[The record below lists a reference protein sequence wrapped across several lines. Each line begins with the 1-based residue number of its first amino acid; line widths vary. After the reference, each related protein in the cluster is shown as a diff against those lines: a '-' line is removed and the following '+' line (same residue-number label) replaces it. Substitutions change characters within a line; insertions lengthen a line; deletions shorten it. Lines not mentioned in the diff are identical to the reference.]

1 MHYDNDLVVSKLR
14 RWEKHI
20 TAFSLPAWDDIPDFG
35 LYMDQIIT
43 LMTQYLD
50 YLPPDMKDKQLITS
64 ASVNNYV
71 RMKIMPEPIGKKY
84 YREHIAYLIIICI
97 LKQSLNISLIQRLI
111 PYDMTKEE
119 IHSVYT
125 AFVSKHKSAAEL
137 FVEQIKLGA
146 APILNNES
154 TQDGAVESLIY
165 STAVISGFAQLLA
178 EKLLLLGPE
187 STADPAADK
196 PRE

>member
-1 MHYDNDLVVSKLR
+1 MNYDNDFVVSKLR

-20 TAFSLPAWDDIPDFG
+20 SAFSLPEWEDIPDFG

-50 YLPPDMKDKQLITS
+50 YLPPDVKDKQLITS

-97 LKQSLNISLIQRLI
+97 LKQSLNIAYIQKLV
-111 PYDMTKEE
+111 PCGLSKEDLRN
-119 IHSVYT
+119 VYSSFASNHRATSNFFVRQIRT
-125 AFVSKHKSAAEL
+125 AAN
-137 FVEQIKLGA
+137 
-146 APILNNES
+146 PILNNPTTTDYS
-154 TQDGAVESLIY
+154 VDNLICSCAVAAGLS
-165 STAVISGFAQLLA
+165 QLLA
-178 EKLLLLGPE
+178 EKLLLLQSASGSEENNPPE
-187 STADPAADK
+187 SK
-196 PRE
+196 